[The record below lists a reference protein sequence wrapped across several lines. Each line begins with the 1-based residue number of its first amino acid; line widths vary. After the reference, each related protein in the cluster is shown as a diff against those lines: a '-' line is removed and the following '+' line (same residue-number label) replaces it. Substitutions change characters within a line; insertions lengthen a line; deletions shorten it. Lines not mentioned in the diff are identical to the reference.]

1 MEMPLAEGGNQKWIF
16 KNEDNLRGLRDNI
29 KHPKICFTWA
39 LGGSKKEK
47 GVDNAFDEIMAEN
60 LLILKKEMVF
70 QVQEVQISK
79 DEHRKQQNS
88 VKQLSLN

>member
-1 MEMPLAEGGNQKWIF
+1 
-16 KNEDNLRGLRDNI
+16 
-29 KHPKICFTWA
+29 
-39 LGGSKKEK
+39 
-47 GVDNAFDEIMAEN
+47 MAEN